1 LFSRF
6 FFVFKTDAV
15 WLDPSPKGNPVN
27 LTDYFT
33 TQSKKVLK
41 MVVFRKRFDAITSAA
56 EFNDLFDFLRT
67 VNTFVSDDALCGKR
81 LITFYTGFMIFT
93 ATG

>member
-1 LFSRF
+1 MQF
-6 FFVFKTDAV
+6 
-15 WLDPSPKGNPVN
+15 
-27 LTDYFT
+27 
-33 TQSKKVLK
+33 
-41 MVVFRKRFDAITSAA
+41 IAA